1 MATRDRLLRRANRTA
16 NDLVR
21 VCGAE
26 IRLSRVTAGLSQ
38 RDVGDA
44 AELSHAT
51 VSRIERGISREV
63 SVLSLAKLATVVGL
77 DLSVRLYPGGDPIRD
92 AAQFGLLSRLRGRIH
107 PDLRWR
113 TEVPLPLPGDRRAW
127 DAVIAGP
134 GFVVGV
140 EAETRL
146 RDIQAVARRT
156 NLKQRDGGLDRVLL
170 LVADTRANRHALRQ
184 ASDVLS
190 TGFPVAQRDALRAL
204 NAGRAPAGNALIV
217 L

>member
-1 MATRDRLLRRANRTA
+1 MATRDRLLHRANRTA

-77 DLSVRLYPGGDPIRD
+77 HLERAP
-92 AAQFGLLSRLRGRIH
+92 LSRG
-107 PDLRWR
+107 
-113 TEVPLPLPGDRRAW
+113 
-127 DAVIAGP
+127 
-134 GFVVGV
+134 
-140 EAETRL
+140 
-146 RDIQAVARRT
+146 
-156 NLKQRDGGLDRVLL
+156 
-170 LVADTRANRHALRQ
+170 
-184 ASDVLS
+184 
-190 TGFPVAQRDALRAL
+190 
-204 NAGRAPAGNALIV
+204 
-217 L
+217 